1 MKTIQGM
8 WKLDMYD
15 HKIVK
20 QLGLGLGGGNGNG
33 KVPQSQEIQYNPG
46 HVNILAAA
54 ESSQF
59 SPCQSSNF

>member
-1 MKTIQGM
+1 MKPIQGM

-33 KVPQSQEIQYNPG
+33 KVPQSQEMT
-46 HVNILAAA
+46 V
-54 ESSQF
+54 
-59 SPCQSSNF
+59 